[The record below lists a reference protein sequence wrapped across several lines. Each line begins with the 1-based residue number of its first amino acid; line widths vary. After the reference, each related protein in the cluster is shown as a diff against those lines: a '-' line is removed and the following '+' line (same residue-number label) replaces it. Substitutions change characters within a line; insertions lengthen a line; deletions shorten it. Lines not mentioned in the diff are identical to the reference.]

1 MSYEAKNFD
10 NLLGIEGLSD
20 GMLNNHFGLYAGYV
34 ANTNK
39 LVEEIGKYQ
48 AEGLTADPQYAELKR
63 RFGWE
68 FDGMRLHELYFGN
81 LTKEKAEFSEDSI
94 LGVQIKKDFGTFLDW
109 QKEYLATGA
118 MRGIGWVVLYFDF
131 SAQKLFN
138 VWIGEHDSGHLA
150 GAFPILVM
158 DVFEHAYMLDYGT
171 KKADYIS
178 AFTEIIDWKVLN
190 DRYDWATKISEVKP
204 SGIDHFGCRG

>member
-20 GMLNNHFGLYAGYV
+20 GLLNNHFGLYAGYV

-39 LVEEIGKYQ
+39 LIEEIEKYQ
-48 AEGLTADPQYAELKR
+48 KEGTTAAPQYAELKR

-81 LTKEKAEFSEDSI
+81 LTKEKAKFGEDSI
-94 LGVQIKKDFGTFLDW
+94 LGVQMKKDFGSFENWKKDF
-109 QKEYLATGA
+109 LATGV
-118 MRGIGWVVLYFDF
+118 MRGIGWAVLYFDF

-150 GAFPILVM
+150 GAFPVLVM

-178 AFTEIIDWKVLN
+178 AFMNAIDWKVLN

-204 SGIDHFGCRG
+204 AGIDHFGCRC